1 MRQTGGDFSLIIA
14 LLCREVNHHHPLLY
28 LRGVA
33 SQDMAALLDFMYH
46 GETNVAEADLERFL
60 AVAEDLEVRGLTG
73 GETTEGTEGSRRE
86 ADVDLDTA
94 VDDDVNSLL
103 AGLDD
108 QPAPKRVK
116 QERHEAGQ
124 QQAGGFTIT
133 TPSGVQPA
141 ASVQEKIRV
150 KAEQRI
156 RVSLPPSLPSYQP
169 AQPVTLT
176 RPATSSSSS
185 SSSEQLRQLLATSA
199 SSLQSQPL
207 PPPPRYPSAPVRPP
221 LSSPVAVVRSP
232 QPRMR
237 LVSPVV
243 SAASHPANPL
253 LYPGQPL
260 LPPDVGRLQVEQNK
274 DGSPPVLHLPDNFGN
289 FMLDPN
295 MPALPAG
302 SEGRF
307 QVPDG
312 RGGKKIIILRQYQKR

>member
-1 MRQTGGDFSLIIA
+1 M
-14 LLCREVNHHHPLLY
+14 LCREVNHHHPLLY

-46 GETNVAEADLERFL
+46 GETSVSEADLERFL

-73 GETTEGTEGSRRE
+73 GETTDGTEGSRRE
-86 ADVDLDTA
+86 TDVDLDTA

-133 TPSGVQPA
+133 TTSGVQPA

-156 RVSLPPSLPSYQP
+156 RVSLPSSLPSYQP
-169 AQPVTLT
+169 AQAVTLT
-176 RPATSSSSS
+176 RPVTSSITSSAS
-185 SSSEQLRQLLATSA
+185 DQLRQLLATTG

-221 LSSPVAVVRSP
+221 LTSPVPVVRPP

-237 LVSPVV
+237 VVSPVV
-243 SAASHPANPL
+243 SSAAHPANPL